1 MCFIHKSALVNVN
14 QLKNQ
19 IMEIRRDIVERLKE
33 WKNQESKKPILLKG
47 ARQIGKTWVMET
59 FGREC
64 FDYCAKFD
72 FDRQEEL

>member
-1 MCFIHKSALVNVN
+1 
-14 QLKNQ
+14 
-19 IMEIRRDIVERLKE
+19 MEIRRDIIERLKE
-33 WKNQESKKPILLKG
+33 WKGQEGRKPILLKG

-72 FDRQEEL
+72 FDRQEELKSVFRQTKSPERIVKELA